1 MKGIKKCIDFEPLTA
16 LVLNTSVE
24 NVIMYG
30 AAGRAVYENHAG
42 GGDRIY
48 IFERMSK
55 NGQKYYRKNT
65 QCCFG

>member
-16 LVLNTSVE
+16 LVWNTSVE

-42 GGDRIY
+42 GRDRIY
-48 IFERMSK
+48 IFE
-55 NGQKYYRKNT
+55 G
-65 QCCFG
+65 

>member
-30 AAGRAVYENHAG
+30 AAEKATDSYHFS
-42 GGDRIY
+42 I
-48 IFERMSK
+48 
-55 NGQKYYRKNT
+55 
-65 QCCFG
+65 

>member
-42 GGDRIY
+42 GRDRIY
-48 IFERMSK
+48 ILKDE
-55 NGQKYYRKNT
+55 QKWTKIL
-65 QCCFG
+65 